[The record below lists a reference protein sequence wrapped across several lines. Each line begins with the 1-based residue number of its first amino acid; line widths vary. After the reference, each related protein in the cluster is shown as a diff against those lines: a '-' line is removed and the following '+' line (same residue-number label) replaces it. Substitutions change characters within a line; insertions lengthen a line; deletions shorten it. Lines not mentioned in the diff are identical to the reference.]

1 VAASAVFEGKVSR
14 TYQLGIEE
22 LPETARTIVGRLK
35 SEGVITVIFH
45 GDPIMPIYLTQAATD
60 QNWFPEW
67 IISGTV
73 LTDTSTM
80 GRMYDQDQ
88 WANAFGVSSLP
99 VPVAPEMGEAWRLHE
114 WFYGEPPVGEKAVA
128 LSAEPIRMFL
138 FGVHLAGPELTP
150 ETFRDGLFGYPPSGG
165 DATRPRVSWGDHGIF
180 EDPDHLGVDD
190 M

>member
-1 VAASAVFEGKVSR
+1 
-14 TYQLGIEE
+14 
-22 LPETARTIVGRLK
+22 
-35 SEGVITVIFH
+35 
-45 GDPIMPIYLTQAATD
+45 
-60 QNWFPEW
+60 
-67 IISGTV
+67 
-73 LTDTSTM
+73 
-80 GRMYDQDQ
+80 
-88 WANAFGVSSLP
+88 GVSSLP

-190 M
+190 MRLVWWDPDAEGPDEQGTEGRGLIRSAYGGKRFLLGEMPHSVDWIGDEEDAPARIEDPDEIVGDLHEYPSPRHGN